1 MSRREVGRVVA
12 LWRYPVKSMAAQE
25 LSAVHVSWWGLVG
38 DRRWA
43 FIRPGQE
50 RKGWPWLT
58 LRQLPDLCR
67 YRPAFTDPDRP
78 DSSVTLVRT
87 PSGHVYDVA
96 DPVLA
101 AELGPDV
108 RVIKQ
113 SRGVFDI
120 MPVSLLTTGSVAAL
134 GDGTLAP
141 GRFRP
146 NVLVEGSCE
155 DSWVG
160 RTLRIGDVRVRI
172 DTRTRRCAVVNVD
185 PVTTERDRE
194 VLRAVVRE
202 RNLWLGV
209 YGSTVAY
216 GTVAVGDPVVLE
228 PM

>member
-25 LSAVHVSWWGLVG
+25 LSTVDVSRFGLAG

-50 RKGWPWLT
+50 RNDFPWLT
-58 LRQLPDLCR
+58 LRQRPDLYR

-134 GDGTLAP
+134 HTPL
-141 GRFRP
+141 
-146 NVLVEGSCE
+146 LM
-155 DSWVG
+155 DSYHPQT
-160 RTLRIGDVRVRI
+160 RVRVMSAYSVVGTAGRSNV
-172 DTRTRRCAVVNVD
+172 TPRWQASPKRR
-185 PVTTERDRE
+185 
-194 VLRAVVRE
+194 
-202 RNLWLGV
+202 G
-209 YGSTVAY
+209 
-216 GTVAVGDPVVLE
+216 
-228 PM
+228 